1 MGMKAS
7 EFDEKFDSSED
18 IIEHLDLSSAERK
31 NQSQKRINVDIPVWM
46 LEKLDLEEDK
56 EFIES
61 KIIRDKKIDKL
72 YLNGDNYL
80 ENTILIEEQFN
91 KLLFS

>member
-1 MGMKAS
+1 MKAS

-46 LEKLDLEEDK
+46 LEKLDLEAK
-56 EFIES
+56 KLGVNRQAMI
-61 KIIRDKKIDKL
+61 KIWLSEKL
-72 YLNGDNYL
+72 
-80 ENTILIEEQFN
+80 
-91 KLLFS
+91 KRV